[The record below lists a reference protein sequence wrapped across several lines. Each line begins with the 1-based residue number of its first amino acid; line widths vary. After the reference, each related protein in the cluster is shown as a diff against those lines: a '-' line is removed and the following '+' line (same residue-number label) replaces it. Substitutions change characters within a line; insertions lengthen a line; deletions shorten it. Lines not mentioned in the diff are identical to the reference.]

1 MYITLRR
8 YAGAAARMDRIAAK
22 VRAGL
27 VPILSRSAGFKGYCA
42 VEAEDGDGVSV
53 SLFEQEEQAAQAN
66 AQARSWVQSEL
77 RDLLPDPPEIFAAH
91 VDVSAEA
98 AGQGGAFGRGG
109 ELYVVIREFRDMT
122 QPDDAERFARET
134 SMPLVRGM
142 PGFLA
147 FYSGWGD
154 AGRSRAA
161 VFTLFDSRE
170 NAWRANEQ
178 VLSLV
183 REKGG
188 SAVPPPFRVTAG
200 KALVAAA
207 AA

>member
-1 MYITLRR
+1 M
-8 YAGAAARMDRIAAK
+8 
-22 VRAGL
+22 
-27 VPILSRSAGFKGYCA
+27 
-42 VEAEDGDGVSV
+42 
-53 SLFEQEEQAAQAN
+53 SLFEREEQAAQAN
-66 AQARSWVQSEL
+66 AQARSWVQAEL

-98 AGQGGAFGRGG
+98 AGQGGAFGGRSG

-122 QPDDAERFARET
+122 RPDDAERFARET
-134 SMPLVRGM
+134 SMPLIRGM

-154 AGRSRAA
+154 AGRTRAA
-161 VFTLFDSRE
+161 VFTLFDNRE
-170 NAWRANEQ
+170 HAWQANEQ

-207 AA
+207 